1 MLTTALL
8 AAAVLAPTPLDKPAL
23 PTIEGAWT
31 VKVQFKNGSFAAVK
45 DLEFMLVFNRG
56 GTMVESSNY
65 DAAPPVP
72 PAYGIWKKTG
82 SRRFEAKYVFYT
94 TKPPASFDDIKN
106 AGGWMPGGKGILLEK
121 ITLSPNGQT
130 YNSTFTMKMYDEK
143 GKAGEV
149 STAVCRAVRMRF

>member
-8 AAAVLAPTPLDKPAL
+8 AAAVLAPQASTN
-23 PTIEGAWT
+23 TIEGAWT

-72 PAYGIWKKTG
+72 PAYGIWRKTG
-82 SRRFEAKYVFYT
+82 TRRFEAKYVFYT
-94 TKPPASFDDIKN
+94 TKPPASFEDIKS

-121 ITLSPNGQT
+121 INLSLDGNT
-130 YNSTFTMKMYDEK
+130 YNSTFTMKMFDEK
-143 GKAGEV
+143 GKPGEV
-149 STAVCRAVRMRF
+149 ATAVCKGVRMRF

>member
-1 MLTTALL
+1 MLTTALV
-8 AAAVLAPTPLDKPAL
+8 AAAILSPQAL
-23 PTIEGAWT
+23 TNSIEGAWT
-31 VKVQFKNGSFAAVK
+31 VKVQFKSGSFAAVK